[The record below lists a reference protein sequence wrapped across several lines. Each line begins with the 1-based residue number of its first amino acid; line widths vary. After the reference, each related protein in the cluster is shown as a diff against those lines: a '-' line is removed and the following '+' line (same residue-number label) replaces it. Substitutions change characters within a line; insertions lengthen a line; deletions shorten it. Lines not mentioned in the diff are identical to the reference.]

1 MLILH
6 LGFPKC
12 ASTSLQ
18 EYFNYFDGFIGCNV
32 REKVG
37 SFYRDDLTTFF
48 EGHLR
53 FSPDRIF
60 QDQLTKQSEKINN
73 LHVHKDAIPIIY
85 SNENVLCRM
94 IPSDLPASLKLS
106 RHKKIFQNPD
116 YILINHRK
124 PSSFFNSQYRLFVT
138 NGYTGTFS
146 NFCQEME
153 LINPFGYHEYLDLK
167 LLKKDIKK
175 LFPSSKIVFVDITH
189 RDSINHAMEI
199 IGLVHTKR
207 FVGRHNIG
215 IKMENI
221 NKHLELNKKQI
232 PRKLY
237 NDWIEIHRLTPE
249 THMSDNYKFH
259 LSRTRHMHE
268 ELLSNSSHSNSKKI
282 DSNLCLPSFIQHL
295 DNSYLEFLDQNK
307 TDYDGVR
314 LI

>member
-18 EYFNYFDGFIGCNV
+18 EYFSHFNGFIGCNV

-37 SFYRDDLTTFF
+37 SFYREKLTTFF

-53 FSPDRIF
+53 FSPDRVF
-60 QDQLTKQSEKINN
+60 QEHLNKCSEKINN
-73 LHVHKDAIPIIY
+73 LCIHSATPTIY

-94 IPSDLPASLKLS
+94 IPSDLPASLKLE
-106 RHKKIFQNPD
+106 RHKHIFKNPD

-146 NFCQEME
+146 DFCQEME
-153 LINPFGYHEYLDLK
+153 LINPFGYHEYLDLTQ
-167 LLKKDIKK
+167 LKEDIKK
-175 LFPSSKIVFVDITH
+175 IFPNSKTIFVDIAQKN
-189 RDSINHAMEI
+189 SINHAMKI
-199 IGLVHTKR
+199 LGLVYKEG

-215 IKMENI
+215 IKIEDI
-221 NKHLELNKKQI
+221 NKHLELNKRQL

-249 THMSDNYKFH
+249 SNISDSYKFH

-268 ELLSNSSHSNSKKI
+268 DLISDLSNSISQKI
-282 DSNLCLPSFIQHL
+282 NTNLELPSFIEKL
-295 DNSYLEFLDQNK
+295 DESYFNFLDQNK
-307 TDYDGVR
+307 ADCEGVR